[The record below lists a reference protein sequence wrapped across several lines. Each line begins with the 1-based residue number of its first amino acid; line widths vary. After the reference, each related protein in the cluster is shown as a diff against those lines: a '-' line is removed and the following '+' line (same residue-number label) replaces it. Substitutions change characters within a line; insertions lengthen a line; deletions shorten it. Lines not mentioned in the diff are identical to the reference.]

1 MSETPP
7 PPRRVVVLGHTGF
20 IGRRVKARLLAGR
33 EKVEV
38 VADALPRLDLTDPAE
53 TAALAGWF
61 DLDTAVILCSGIK
74 RQLGDSL
81 EIFQKNVAMVTNL
94 CHLLR
99 ERPVGRLVF
108 LSSAAVYGEEVDDR
122 ALREDTPVRAASYY
136 GLAKFVS
143 EGLLRKAGVGTL
155 AVLRPPLVYGPGDGG
170 GIYGPSGFAKAALD
184 GRPITLWGDGTELR
198 EFVLV
203 EDLAE
208 VVVRLTFHDYDG
220 VVNVASGRSRT
231 YQDALTALS
240 ACLGRRPAVTARP
253 RSRAQVDN
261 QYDNTLLRRLLPD
274 FAFTSLEEGVARTLD
289 GLRAAAVLT

>member
-1 MSETPP
+1 MTKTPT
-7 PPRRVVVLGHTGF
+7 PRRVVVLGHTGF
-20 IGRRVKARLLAGR
+20 IGRHVKARLRAAGA
-33 EKVEV
+33 EV
-38 VADALPRLDLTDPAE
+38 VADELPRVDLTDPAAA
-53 TAALAGWF
+53 AALAGWF
-61 DLDTAVILCSGIK
+61 EPDAAVILCSGIK

-81 EIFQKNVAMVTNL
+81 EIFQKNVAMVTTL

-108 LSSAAVYGEEVDDR
+108 LSSAAVYGEEVDDL
-122 ALREDTPVRAASYY
+122 AIREDTSARPASYY

-143 EGLLRKAGVGTL
+143 EGLLRKAGAGSLV
-155 AVLRPPLVYGPGDGG
+155 VLRPPLVYGHDDGG

-184 GRPITLWGDGTELR
+184 GRPITLWGDGSELR
-198 EFVLV
+198 EFALV

-208 VVVRLTFHDYDG
+208 VVVRLTFHEYDG

-231 YQDALTALS
+231 FQDALEALT

-261 QYDNTLLRRLLPD
+261 QYDSALLRRLLPG
-274 FAFTSLEEGVARTLD
+274 FRFTSLEEGVARTLD
-289 GLRAAAVLT
+289 RLRAAAVLT